1 MTGALQTNT
10 GVVDDLRDAQDIL
23 VLLAMSLAL
32 IASPSTHI
40 LVARVTAVGAITQG
54 AKVVSAAAGGVQAAG
69 ATPANAFAFA
79 LTAAADGEF
88 VDILIR

>member
-1 MTGALQTNT
+1 MTGTLQTNT

-40 LVARVTAVGAITQG
+40 LVARVTAVFAQHTAMAWAEMLDGVIAEQG
-54 AKVVSAAAGGVQAAG
+54 GD
-69 ATPANAFAFA
+69 
-79 LTAAADGEF
+79 L
-88 VDILIR
+88 